1 MSLCLGSQVWVP
13 AVQSLD
19 KELQPAKIWQM
30 GP

>member
-13 AVQSLD
+13 AVLSLH